1 MLFCISQNSR
11 EEIEEKESSLQKLQD
26 CLTEAEL
33 KANELRAAYENFIG
47 MLTIHFIFIGSSWA
61 SNINFFFFQNLYLES
76 AKSKVDVFEEA
87 ENELKEIETGLE
99 SAETVQPS

>member
-1 MLFCISQNSR
+1 MNLKLHMKTLSVCWQYILFLLDHLEQAV
-11 EEIEEKESSLQKLQD
+11 
-26 CLTEAEL
+26 LT
-33 KANELRAAYENFIG
+33 F
-47 MLTIHFIFIGSSWA
+47 S
-61 SNINFFFFQNLYLES
+61 FQNLYLES